1 MYIFA
6 VLLQPH
12 AATSSSF
19 TSPCSGSIHIWYIL
33 LQTTHKQTNTCTLS
47 HARISITC
55 QMSVT
60 LLSCCVGAC
69 ENSVVTRAASLALR
83 YFPAFSAAIWRIWNV
98 RVLHI
103 YIAELG
109 FLWASLISALSG
121 SQSIMSY
128 RNSKRV
134 LITKIQLKCVT
145 CCKWLGKV
153 LNWLRHKV
161 HEH

>member
-6 VLLQPH
+6 VLLQSH
-12 AATSSSF
+12 APTSASF

-55 QMSVT
+55 QTSVT
-60 LLSCCVGAC
+60 LLSCCEGAC
-69 ENSVVTRAASLALR
+69 ENPVVARAASLALR
-83 YFPAFSAAIWRIWNV
+83 YFPAVSAAIWGIWNV

-145 CCKWLGKV
+145 CCKWVGKL

-161 HEH
+161 DKH